1 MQRTFA
7 FVSPI
12 ATSLQRFSLLSLRSA
27 GARCPQVRSERRQVT
42 FIHAPSRSFVS
53 ADADFDAPASAGP
66 TRIYVG
72 NVPWRCSPEE
82 LESFLREEGNL
93 SSVSG
98 VSIPVDNETGRPRG
112 FAFLEVDPSE
122 VDALLNMTGAELGGR
137 PLTLR
142 IANPRQPR
150 ENRRYGDREGRPSR
164 PRRDFDG
171 PRRDY
176 SSPRREYDNYSSRRG
191 GDDM

>member
-1 MQRTFA
+1 M
-7 FVSPI
+7 
-12 ATSLQRFSLLSLRSA
+12 
-27 GARCPQVRSERRQVT
+27 
-42 FIHAPSRSFVS
+42 
-53 ADADFDAPASAGP
+53 ADAGFEGGASAGP

-82 LESFLREEGNL
+82 LESFLREKGNL

-112 FAFLEVDPSE
+112 FAFLTVDPSE

-142 IANPRQPR
+142 VANPRQPSGD
-150 ENRRYGDREGRPSR
+150 RRYGDREGRPSR